1 MKRIFLALMA
11 YKWVYTI
18 AIIIVAIIVGVIS
31 IVAYGKN
38 NVIENIAEAVIEQ
51 ELHLPSGSVDK
62 IIDEIEAEEGD
73 AQKKDI

>member
-18 AIIIVAIIVGVIS
+18 AIIVVAIIVGVIS

-38 NVIENIAEAVIEQ
+38 NVIENIAESVIEQ

>member
-18 AIIIVAIIVGVIS
+18 AIIVVAIIVGVIS